1 MNYRIDLH
9 SDIIKERIEEIKNG
23 SINFDEL
30 IKFDQ
35 LIAEK
40 EEGKVFQGFKEGNI
54 HFIPTYKYDVGS
66 VHNWDSSE
74 KNRPPAWC
82 DRILWR
88 RGHGHRNSVFG
99 SGFQTFTSESS
110 SQSSGAEKIFPGA
123 DKNIPG
129 AGTFEDVS
137 IPAPNGWSKRDLEPQ
152 LLQYRSHP
160 TLTLSDHKPVSA
172 LFKTPIKIV
181 DPIKSRKIYT
191 ELMKRLDRL
200 ENDYLPQVMLDKTD
214 LDFGSNV
221 QLLTPVTKSFTI
233 ANTGQVPVNW
243 CFSKKPN
250 QINYCK
256 EWVKVSPSSGYII
269 PGDAIEVEV
278 TIEIDPKSVSK
289 LNLSSSSCGSSNLN
303 DILVLHLD
311 RGRDLFITIT
321 GNYLS
326 NIMDGDLL

>member
-1 MNYRIDLH
+1 MA
-9 SDIIKERIEEIKNG
+9 EREE
-23 SINFDEL
+23 S
-30 IKFDQ
+30 
-35 LIAEK
+35 
-40 EEGKVFQGFKEGNI
+40 KVFQGFKEGNI

-66 VHNWDSSE
+66 VHNWDSSD

-88 RGHGHRNSVFG
+88 RGHGHRNSLVA
-99 SGFQTFTSESS
+99 SGFQSWTSPESS
-110 SQSSGAEKIFPGA
+110 ENFPISENVS
-123 DKNIPG
+123 NI
-129 AGTFEDVS
+129 GTPS
-137 IPAPNGWSKRDLEPQ
+137 NGWSKKDLEPQ
-152 LLQYRSHP
+152 LVQYRSHP

-172 LFKTPIKIV
+172 LFVTPIKIV
-181 DPIKSRKIYT
+181 DPFKSRKIYT
-191 ELMKRLDRL
+191 ELMKKLDRL

-221 QLLTPVTKSFTI
+221 QLMTPVVKSFTI

-250 QINYCK
+250 QVNYCK
-256 EWVKVSPSSGYII
+256 EFVKVVPSSGYII

-278 TIEIDPKSVSK
+278 TIEIDPRIASK
-289 LNLSSSSCGSSNLN
+289 LNLNSSSPTGSNLN

-326 NIMDGDLL
+326 NIMDDLL